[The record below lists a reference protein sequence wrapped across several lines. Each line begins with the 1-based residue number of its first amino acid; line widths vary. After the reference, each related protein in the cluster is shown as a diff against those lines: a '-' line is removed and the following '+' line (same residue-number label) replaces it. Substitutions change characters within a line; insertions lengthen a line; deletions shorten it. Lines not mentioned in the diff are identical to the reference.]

1 MSVITITVRPE
12 QLGQLQDSLPG
23 DMEIIKANIA
33 RRLKEQG
40 PALIT
45 SMLGRW
51 QTGKLASSLTAE
63 VTSRGVTMM
72 IGAGLDY
79 ADAVFFG
86 AERHPITPGAGKRA
100 LHWSRFGTDYYYS
113 QVDHPGQKARTDIF
127 NALDE
132 LIHRIVEEEIRAV
145 MTARSMAG

>member
-1 MSVITITVRPE
+1 MSVITITVKPE
-12 QLGQLQDSLPG
+12 QLGQLRDSRPA

-33 RRLKEQG
+33 RRLEIQG

-45 SMLGRW
+45 TMLGRW
-51 QTGKLASSLTAE
+51 QTGKLASSLTTE
-63 VTSRGVTMM
+63 VTTRGVTLM

-86 AERHPITPGAGKRA
+86 ADPHTITPGAGKKA
-100 LHWSRFGTDYYYS
+100 LHWSRFGVDYYYS
-113 QVDHPGQKARTDIF
+113 KVDHPGQKARTDIF

-145 MTARSMAG
+145 MTARAIAG